1 MEGALLHLLLP
12 SLHVLLVVDFDDLV
26 VEAADALLVNAVVA
40 LRVHRLLLQE
50 GVVVV
55 EREVHLPH
63 YQVGQSLPQ
72 VLNLLLFALV
82 GAEVLA
88 LILVLPAE
96 LLAKLHVPL
105 VLDGFLE
112 GQKERLFPAALPL
125 LR

>member
-12 SLHVLLVVDFDDLV
+12 PLHVLLVVDFDDLV
-26 VEAADALLVNAVVA
+26 VEAADALLVNTVVA
-40 LRVHRLLLQE
+40 LGVHRLLLQE

-82 GAEVLA
+82 GAEGLA

-105 VLDGFLE
+105 VFDGFLE
-112 GQKERLFPAALPL
+112 GQKE
-125 LR
+125 